1 MSEAQP
7 LLDHLFRRQ
16 SGRMVAHLTR
26 VLGPANLSL
35 AEESVQESMLKAL
48 QIWPINGVP
57 QNPEAWL
64 FRTAH
69 NAAIDAI
76 RRARTFENKTDTI
89 LTELTRSAAKP
100 DLAHIEEELRDDELR
115 MIFLC
120 CHPAIPRDSSIA
132 LSLRT
137 VGGFSVREIARAFLA
152 DDTAIAQRLVR
163 AKKQIRETGLKL
175 EQPDPSEMETRLDA
189 VLDVIYFIFN
199 EGYTAHEG
207 DDLIRLDL
215 CQEGL
220 RLASLI
226 ATSSLSRP
234 RVHAL
239 VALMALQSA
248 RSAARVDARGDLIL
262 LEEQDRTQWDQS
274 LIRLGFKHFEK
285 SMSGF
290 DVSQYHVE
298 AAIAA
303 THARAA
309 ASGVIDW
316 KAILELYDQLYEI
329 NPSPIVA
336 LNRAVAVDKVHGPYE
351 ALKAIKPLE
360 ADPKLNHY
368 YLLLALRGHLL
379 LELGRREEAAAFF
392 SAALELRCSEPER
405 RFLMRKLSSAKA
417 PKSIPEQ
424 L

>member
-132 LSLRT
+132 
-137 VGGFSVREIARAFLA
+137 
-152 DDTAIAQRLVR
+152 
-163 AKKQIRETGLKL
+163 
-175 EQPDPSEMETRLDA
+175 
-189 VLDVIYFIFN
+189 
-199 EGYTAHEG
+199 
-207 DDLIRLDL
+207 
-215 CQEGL
+215 
-220 RLASLI
+220 
-226 ATSSLSRP
+226 
-234 RVHAL
+234 
-239 VALMALQSA
+239 
-248 RSAARVDARGDLIL
+248 
-262 LEEQDRTQWDQS
+262 
-274 LIRLGFKHFEK
+274 
-285 SMSGF
+285 
-290 DVSQYHVE
+290 
-298 AAIAA
+298 
-303 THARAA
+303 
-309 ASGVIDW
+309 
-316 KAILELYDQLYEI
+316 
-329 NPSPIVA
+329 
-336 LNRAVAVDKVHGPYE
+336 
-351 ALKAIKPLE
+351 
-360 ADPKLNHY
+360 
-368 YLLLALRGHLL
+368 
-379 LELGRREEAAAFF
+379 
-392 SAALELRCSEPER
+392 
-405 RFLMRKLSSAKA
+405 
-417 PKSIPEQ
+417 
-424 L
+424 